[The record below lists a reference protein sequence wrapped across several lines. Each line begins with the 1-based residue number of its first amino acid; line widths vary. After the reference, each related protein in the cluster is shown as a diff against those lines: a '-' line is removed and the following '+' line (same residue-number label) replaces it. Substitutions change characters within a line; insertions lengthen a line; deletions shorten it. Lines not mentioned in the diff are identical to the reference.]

1 MNAQKLI
8 AFLLATGVVS
18 ASLLIVDLVSDGL
31 LSWLFSVQPW
41 GVELR
46 VRIGVFLLATS
57 SLGAAG
63 LIRWRY
69 MSKDRSSASD
79 RGVLSR

>member
-1 MNAQKLI
+1 MNAQKLF
-8 AFLLATGVVS
+8 AFLLATGLIC

-41 GVELR
+41 GVELS
-46 VRIGVFLLATS
+46 VRIGVFLVATS
-57 SLGAAG
+57 SLCAAW

-69 MSKDRSSASD
+69 VSKD
-79 RGVLSR
+79 

>member
-1 MNAQKLI
+1 MNAQKLF

-18 ASLLIVDLVSDGL
+18 ASLLIVDLLSDGL

-41 GVELR
+41 GVELS
-46 VRIGVFLLATS
+46 VRIGVFVLASS

-69 MSKDRSSASD
+69 VGRD
-79 RGVLSR
+79 